1 MSERT
6 FYGGELLA
14 FGSLYNNDDGNTLR
28 TYYMGL
34 SDLFNGVDSSITNY
48 VSDILSVQSNTIKVS
63 IKNLVG
69 FVETDVHLSGYCSD
83 NCFGIWADRS

>member
-14 FGSLYNNDDGNTLR
+14 FGSLYNNGNGNTLTT
-28 TYYMGL
+28 TYTGL
-34 SDLFNGVDSSITNY
+34 SDLFNGIDSSITNY
-48 VSDILSVQSNTIKVS
+48 VSDILSVQSNAIKVS

-69 FVETDVHLSGYCSD
+69 FDVHLSGHCSN
-83 NCFGIWADRS
+83 NCYGIWAVRS